1 MKLAPQ
7 SVPARESGPRPAA
20 AAQSVTVARSGGGKH
35 PPVTGRREPP
45 KPSEAKPKL
54 SDFETELLAAWDS

>member
-1 MKLAPQ
+1 MKHATQ
-7 SVPARESGPRPAA
+7 SVPAPATRDRQPAA
-20 AAQSVTVARSGGGKH
+20 QPVKVARPGGKH

-54 SDFETELLAAWDS
+54 SDFETELLAAWES